1 MSDGDGGLGSDA
13 AGGPESDA
21 VGGDVAES
29 HVTGG
34 DAAESDATAEE
45 GPTSESEVTSEVDA
59 VERMDDPLTVG
70 RIAADLRD
78 LGAEAGDTLLVH
90 SSLSSLGWVAVGPS
104 AVVDA
109 LLEVVGPEGTLVMPT
124 HTTQYSDPT
133 GWRNPPVPDDW
144 VGRIRTERPP
154 YRPAVTPTRGMGA
167 IPECFRSYPDTTRSR
182 HPTYSFAAQG
192 PDAEFVVGD
201 HSYDHGLG
209 EGSPLARVY
218 DRDGTVLML
227 GTGYDTNTSFHLA
240 EHRADREQTVS
251 THEVPVIG
259 PDGDRETVTYE
270 QLDYDS
276 GDFAAVGRDFED
288 ERPEAVAEG
297 TVGLANAKLVAQR
310 DLVDYGAAW
319 FEKNRE

>member
-1 MSDGDGGLGSDA
+1 MSDGANGTDSDPVERDAIGGG
-13 AGGPESDA
+13 
-21 VGGDVAES
+21 
-29 HVTGG
+29 VTGD
-34 DAAESDATAEE
+34 DATKDDSAESDPTQGDVDRTGEAT
-45 GPTSESEVTSEVDA
+45 A

-70 RIAADLRD
+70 RIVDDLRE
-78 LGAEAGDTLLVH
+78 LGVEAGDTLLVH
-90 SSLSSLGWVAVGPS
+90 SSLSSLGWVAVGPP

-109 LLEVVGPEGTLVMPT
+109 LLEVLSPEGTLVVPT
-124 HTTQYSDPT
+124 HSTQYSDPT
-133 GWRNPPVPDDW
+133 GWRNPAVPDDW
-144 VGRIRTERPP
+144 VGRIRAERPP

-167 IPECFRSYPDTTRSR
+167 IPECFRSYPDALRSR

-192 PDAEFVVGD
+192 ADAGFVVGD
-201 HSYDHGLG
+201 HAYDHGLG

-240 EHRADREQTVS
+240 EHRADRDQTVS
-251 THEVPVIG
+251 TNEAPVVG

-276 GDFAAVGRDFED
+276 GDFADVGRDFEAD
-288 ERPEAVAEG
+288 RPEAVTEG
-297 TVGLANAKLVAQR
+297 TIGLADARLVAQR